1 MSKQLTKS
9 RTNKKVS
16 GVIGGLGEYFGWT
29 PDVITIIRIV
39 YAVLALTSFGSL
51 LVIYIVAAIVMPQPT
66 RNDWRNKQDFS
77 GFSQWPGD
85 KPTQPKKMKDVT
97 PFDDDDDWS
106 QF

>member
-9 RTNKKVS
+9 RTNKKIS
-16 GVIGGLGEYFGWT
+16 GVIGGLGEYFGWSQ
-29 PDVITIIRIV
+29 DVITIIRIV
-39 YAVLALTSFGSL
+39 YAVLALTSFGSI

-77 GFSQWPGD
+77 EFSQWPGG
-85 KPTQPKKMKDVT
+85 KPRQNKKKKGVT
-97 PFDDDDDWS
+97 PFVEDDEWT

>member
-16 GVIGGLGEYFGWT
+16 GVIGGIGEYFGWSS
-29 PDVITIIRIV
+29 DVITIVRIV

-51 LVIYIVAAIVMPQPT
+51 LLIYIVAAIVMPQPT
-66 RNDWRNKQDFS
+66 RNECKNKQDFS

-85 KPTQPKKMKDVT
+85 KPTQKNKKKDVT

>member
-9 RTNKKVS
+9 RTNKKIS
-16 GVIGGLGEYFGWT
+16 GVIGGLGEYFGWSQ
-29 PDVITIIRIV
+29 DVITIIRIV

-77 GFSQWPGD
+77 EFSQWPERSQG
-85 KPTQPKKMKDVT
+85 KTKK
-97 PFDDDDDWS
+97 
-106 QF
+106 

>member
-9 RTNKKVS
+9 RTNKKIS
-16 GVIGGLGEYFGWT
+16 GVIGGLGEYFGWSQ
-29 PDVITIIRIV
+29 DVITIIRIV

-77 GFSQWPGD
+77 EFSQWPGE
-85 KPTQPKKMKDVT
+85 KPRQNKKNERCNT
-97 PFDDDDDWS
+97 F
-106 QF
+106 

>member
-16 GVIGGLGEYFGWT
+16 GVIGGIGEYFGWSS
-29 PDVITIIRIV
+29 DVITIVRFV
-39 YAVLALTSFGSL
+39 YVVLVLMGYGTPL
-51 LVIYIVAAIVMPQPT
+51 LIYIVAAFVMPRPT
-66 RNDWRNKQDFS
+66 RNEWKNKQDFS

-85 KPTQPKKMKDVT
+85 KPTQNKKMKDVT

-106 QF
+106 KF

>member
-16 GVIGGLGEYFGWT
+16 GVIGGIGEYFGWSS
-29 PDVITIIRIV
+29 DVITIVRIV

-51 LVIYIVAAIVMPQPT
+51 LLIYIVAAIVMPQPT
-66 RNDWRNKQDFS
+66 RNEWKNKQDFS

-85 KPTQPKKMKDVT
+85 KPTQKNKKKAI
-97 PFDDDDDWS
+97 
-106 QF
+106 

>member
-16 GVIGGLGEYFGWT
+16 GVIGGIGEYFGWSS
-29 PDVITIIRIV
+29 DVITIVRIV

-51 LVIYIVAAIVMPQPT
+51 LLIYIVAAIVMPQPT
-66 RNDWRNKQDFS
+66 RNEWKNKQDFS
-77 GFSQWPGD
+77 EFSQGPGD
-85 KPTQPKKMKDVT
+85 KPTQKNKKKDVT

>member
-16 GVIGGLGEYFGWT
+16 GVIGGIGEYFGWSS
-29 PDVITIIRIV
+29 DVITIVRIV

-51 LVIYIVAAIVMPQPT
+51 LLIYIVAAIVMPQPT
-66 RNDWRNKQDFS
+66 RNEWKNKQDFS
-77 GFSQWPGD
+77 GFPHWPGD
-85 KPTQPKKMKDVT
+85 NPTQKNKKKDVT

>member
-1 MSKQLTKS
+1 MSKQLTET
-9 RTNKKVS
+9 RTNTKIS
-16 GVIGGLGEYFGWT
+16 GVIGGLGVYFGWSQ
-29 PDVITIIRIV
+29 DVITIIRIV

-77 GFSQWPGD
+77 EFSQWPGE
-85 KPTQPKKMKDVT
+85 KPRQNKKMKDVT

>member
-16 GVIGGLGEYFGWT
+16 GVIGGIGEYFGWSS
-29 PDVITIIRIV
+29 DVITIVRIV

-51 LVIYIVAAIVMPQPT
+51 LLIYIVAAIVMPQPT
-66 RNDWRNKQDFS
+66 RNEWKNKQDFS

-85 KPTQPKKMKDVT
+85 KPTQKIKRKM
-97 PFDDDDDWS
+97 
-106 QF
+106 

>member
-16 GVIGGLGEYFGWT
+16 GVIGGIGEYFGWSS
-29 PDVITIIRIV
+29 DVITIVRIV

-51 LVIYIVAAIVMPQPT
+51 LLIYIVAAIVMPQPT
-66 RNDWRNKQDFS
+66 RNEWKNKQDFS

-85 KPTQPKKMKDVT
+85 KPTQKNKKKEVHRNGKKQKDT
-97 PFDDDDDWS
+97 H
-106 QF
+106 